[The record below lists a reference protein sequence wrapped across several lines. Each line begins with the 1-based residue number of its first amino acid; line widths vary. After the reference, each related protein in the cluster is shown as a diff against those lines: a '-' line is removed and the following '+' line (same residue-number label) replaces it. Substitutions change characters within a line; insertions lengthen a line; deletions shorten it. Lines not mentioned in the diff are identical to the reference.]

1 MNIPIKI
8 IVQTT
13 CEELGEQLVIKSRL
27 VQGERRVTILV
38 PICAQDDNKTRDEKI
53 ARAVHD
59 ASKLVPLH
67 RA

>member
-27 VQGERRVTILV
+27 VGGERRVTILV
-38 PICAQDDNKTRDEKI
+38 PINSQDDHKTRETKI